1 MQEEE
6 RSHIAREIHDELG
19 QNLTSINMDIDYLKN
34 MGIGGVDFDILKR
47 LNTLSELVNH
57 TIQTTRRI
65 SQELRPSVLDD
76 LGLKSAI
83 EWQVSQYKKRSGSI
97 YKLNMIGDD
106 ENISNEQS
114 TTIFRIA
121 QESLTNIAR
130 HAEATKVELRLS
142 IEKLFIKL
150 EIKDDGIGIS
160 GNNTDNDNTS
170 FGIFGMKERAS
181 ILGGKLEIVSA
192 PKEGT
197 AIIVELPLQAKI
209 KE

>member
-1 MQEEE
+1 M
-6 RSHIAREIHDELG
+6 
-19 QNLTSINMDIDYLKN
+19 
-34 MGIGGVDFDILKR
+34 
-47 LNTLSELVNH
+47 NH
-57 TIQTTRRI
+57 TIKTTRRI
-65 SQELRPSVLDD
+65 SQELRPSILDD

-83 EWQVSQYKKRSGSI
+83 EWQVSQYKKRSDSI

-106 ENISNEQS
+106 ETISTEQS

-130 HAEATKVELRLS
+130 HAEATNIEIHLS

-150 EIKDDGIGIS
+150 EIKDDGKGIS
-160 GNNTDNDNTS
+160 ENNTDNDDAS

-181 ILGGKLEIVSA
+181 ILGGKLKIVST

>member
-1 MQEEE
+1 M
-6 RSHIAREIHDELG
+6 
-19 QNLTSINMDIDYLKN
+19 
-34 MGIGGVDFDILKR
+34 
-47 LNTLSELVNH
+47 NH
-57 TIQTTRRI
+57 TINTTRRI
-65 SQELRPSVLDD
+65 SQELRPSILDD

-83 EWQVSQYKKRSGSI
+83 EWQVSQYKKRSDSI
-97 YKLNMIGDD
+97 YKLTMIGDD
-106 ENISNEQS
+106 GAISTEQS

-130 HAEATKVELRLS
+130 HAEATKVEISLS
-142 IEKLFIKL
+142 IEMLFMKL
-150 EIKDDGIGIS
+150 EIKDDGKGIS
-160 GNNTDNDNTS
+160 ENNTDNHNAS

-197 AIIVELPLQAKI
+197 SIIVELPLHAKI